1 MLVHDTSKIAE
12 SFLYHIWD
20 GGHLKQEMLRTTDG
34 KRVEIISKGKWN
46 VDAGP
51 DFREVI
57 LKIDGHLHRGDV
69 EIHTQ
74 EADWFAHKHQL
85 DPNYENVIL
94 HAVLWESKLPRP
106 AETKSGRLIPTLVL
120 GNFLD
125 ESLERLQ
132 VSIEDE
138 LFGSDRTPNICLL
151 GKRKPAEIAQALD
164 KWGLERLRIKK
175 DRFKEELNYFNYDQL
190 IYQGIMEALGYSKNQ
205 RQFLKLSLKMPVE
218 IIWEIIRTYA
228 AEKQELVAQS
238 LLFGAAG
245 FLNEESRIA
254 SSEYVRKL
262 QKMWQRFS
270 QMFDFEPLPVH
281 EWQFFRLRPTNFPTI
296 RIAGMA
302 HLVVAFH
309 ERGFHARLL
318 DDFLN
323 KKAAP
328 GKLARQVRNLFVVEA
343 TGYWQ
348 NHYQFEIDLTTHA
361 RFHLKHLIGSG
372 RASEIVV
379 NVIFPLFLT
388 FAEET
393 EDEELAIQIKETY
406 LHSPKLQEN
415 SILRQMKEQV
425 LSPDKEKL
433 AIVGSAARQ
442 QGLIHIFK
450 HFCRSW
456 RCSECLKAVKRDVGR
471 ESPEI

>member
-34 KRVEIISKGKWN
+34 KQVEIISKGKWN

-57 LKIDGHLHRGDV
+57 LKIDGQIMRGDV

-74 EADWFAHKHQL
+74 EAEWFAHKHQI
-85 DPNYENVIL
+85 DPKYENVIL
-94 HAVLWESKLPRP
+94 HAVLWESKKPKP
-106 AETKSGRLIPTLVL
+106 AETKSGRIIPTLIL

-132 VSIEDE
+132 VTIESE
-138 LFGSDRTPNICLL
+138 SFGEEQKPNICLL
-151 GKRKPAEIAQALD
+151 GKRSAPEIGVVLD
-164 KWGLERLRIKK
+164 AWGLERLRMKK

-190 IYQGIMEALGYSKNQ
+190 IYQGVMEALGYSKNQ
-205 RQFLKLSLKMPVE
+205 RQFLKLALKMPVE
-218 IIWEIIRTYA
+218 TMWEIIRTYA
-228 AEKQELVAQS
+228 AEKQDLVAQS

-245 FLNEESRIA
+245 FLDDQSRGT
-254 SSEYVRKL
+254 SSEYVRRL
-262 QKMWQRFS
+262 RKMWQHFS
-270 QMFDFEPLPVH
+270 QLFDFEPLAAH

-309 ERGFHARLL
+309 ERGFHARLSDL
-318 DDFLN
+318 ISVKD
-323 KKAAP
+323 ASP
-328 GKLARQVRNLFVVEA
+328 QKLAKQIRDLFLVESQ
-343 TGYWQ
+343 GYWR
-348 NHYQFEIDLTTHA
+348 NHYQLENEIAAHA
-361 RFHLKHLIGSG
+361 SFHLKHLIGRS
-372 RASEIVV
+372 RANEIAV
-379 NVIFPLFLT
+379 NVIFPVLLV

-393 EDEELAIQIKETY
+393 EDEELMVRIKETF
-406 LHSPKLQEN
+406 LQTPKLQEN
-415 SILRQMKEQV
+415 KVIRQMKEQI

-433 AIVGSAARQ
+433 SLVASAARQ
-442 QGLIHIFK
+442 QGLIHIYK

-456 RCSECLKAVKRDVGR
+456 RCSECLNALTQKR
-471 ESPEI
+471 

>member
-20 GGHLKQEMLRTTDG
+20 GGHLKQENLRTTDG
-34 KRVEIISKGKWN
+34 KPIEIISKGKWN

-57 LKIDGHLHRGDV
+57 LKIDGQLQRGDV

-74 EADWFAHKHQL
+74 EADWFTHKHQI
-85 DPNYENVIL
+85 DPKYEQVIL
-94 HAVLWESKLPRP
+94 HAVLWESKTAKP
-106 AETKSGRLIPTLVL
+106 ARTKSGRIIPTLIL

-132 VSIEDE
+132 VTIEGE
-138 LFGSDRTPNICLL
+138 LFGTKRIPNVCLL
-151 GKRKPAEIAQALD
+151 GQRKKAEIAVALD

-218 IIWEIIRTYA
+218 IIWEIVRTYA

-245 FLNEESRIA
+245 FLREDRM
-254 SSEYVRKL
+254 SSSDYVRKL
-262 QKMWQRFS
+262 QKMWQRLS
-270 QMFDFEPLPVH
+270 QTFDFEPLAAH
-281 EWQFFRLRPTNFPTI
+281 EWQFFRLRPTNFPTL
-296 RIAGMA
+296 RIAAMA

-309 ERGFHARLL
+309 DRGFHARLL
-318 DDFLN
+318 DVFLN
-323 KKAAP
+323 KKASP
-328 GKLARQVRNLFVVEA
+328 GKLARDIRKLLVVEA
-343 TGYWQ
+343 RGYWQ
-348 NHYQFEIDLTTHA
+348 THYQLAGEETAHPQ
-361 RFHLKHLIGSG
+361 FHLKHLIGNG
-372 RASEIVV
+372 RANEIVV
-379 NVIFPLFLT
+379 NVIFPLLLA

-393 EDEELAIQIKETY
+393 GDSELAMRIRETY

-415 SILRQMKEQV
+415 KILRQMKEQI
-425 LSPDKEKL
+425 LSLDKEKV
-433 AIVGSAARQ
+433 AVVVSAARQ

-456 RCSECLKAVKRDVGR
+456 RCSECIKAVAR
-471 ESPEI
+471 EINREGSEI

>member
-34 KRVEIISKGKWN
+34 KPVEIISKGKWN

-51 DFREVI
+51 DFREAI
-57 LKIDGHLHRGDV
+57 LKIDGHLQRGDV

-74 EADWFAHKHQL
+74 EADWFTHKHQI
-85 DPNYENVIL
+85 DPKYENVIL
-94 HAVLWESKLPRP
+94 HAVLWESKKPKP
-106 AETKSGRLIPTLVL
+106 AETKSGRIIPTLIL

-132 VSIEDE
+132 VTIEGE
-138 LFGSDRTPNICLL
+138 LFGTDRTPNICLL
-151 GKRKPAEIAQALD
+151 GKRKMSEIALALD

-205 RQFLKLSLKMPVE
+205 RQFLKLSLKIPVE

-238 LLFGAAG
+238 LLFGGAG
-245 FLNEESRIA
+245 FLREESWTT

-262 QKMWQRFS
+262 QKMWQRLS
-270 QMFDFEPLPVH
+270 QAFDFEPLAVH

-296 RIAGMA
+296 RIAAMA
-302 HLVVAFH
+302 HIVVAFH
-309 ERGFHARLL
+309 DRGFHARLL
-318 DDFLN
+318 DIFLN
-323 KKAAP
+323 KNASP
-328 GKLARQVRNLFVVEA
+328 GKLAREVRNLFVVEA
-343 TGYWQ
+343 RGYWQ
-348 NHYQFEIDLTTHA
+348 NHYHLEDEPTIHPQ
-361 RFHLKHLIGSG
+361 FHLKHLIGNG
-372 RASEIVV
+372 RANEIVV
-379 NVIFPLFLT
+379 NVIFPLLLA

-393 EDEELAIQIKETY
+393 GDKELAIRIRETY

-415 SILRQMKEQV
+415 RILRQMKEQI

-433 AIVGSAARQ
+433 AIVASAARQ

-456 RCSECLKAVKRDVGR
+456 RCSECIKAVAQGINR
-471 ESPEI
+471 E

>member
-57 LKIDGHLHRGDV
+57 LKIDGHLQRGDV

-74 EADWFAHKHQL
+74 EGDWFAHKHQK

-94 HAVLWESKLPRP
+94 HAVLWESKEPKP
-106 AETKSGRLIPTLVL
+106 TVTKSGRVIPTLIL
-120 GNFLD
+120 GDFLD

-132 VSIEDE
+132 VTIADE
-138 LFGSDRTPNICLL
+138 SFGSERTPNICLL
-151 GKRKPAEIAQALD
+151 GKRKVPEIAFALD
-164 KWGLERLRIKK
+164 RWGLERLRIKK

-218 IIWEIIRTYA
+218 TIWEIIRTYA
-228 AEKQELVAQS
+228 AEKQELIAQS

-245 FLNEESRIA
+245 FLREEGRTT

-262 QKMWQRFS
+262 RKMWQRLL

-281 EWQFFRLRPTNFPTI
+281 EWQFFRLRPSNFPTI

-302 HLVVAFH
+302 HLVVVFH
-309 ERGFHARLL
+309 ERGFHAQLL
-318 DDFLN
+318 DIFLN
-323 KKAAP
+323 KKVSP
-328 GKLARQVRNLFVVEA
+328 GKLARQVRDLFVVEA
-343 TGYWQ
+343 RGYWQ
-348 NHYQFEIDLTTHA
+348 NHYQFENELTTHA
-361 RFHLKHLIGSG
+361 QFHLKHIIGNS
-372 RASEIVV
+372 RANEIVM
-379 NVIFPLFLT
+379 NVIFPLLLA

-393 EDEELAIQIKETY
+393 EDEELAIQIREAY
-406 LHSPKLQEN
+406 LQSPKLQEN
-415 SILRQMKEQV
+415 TILRQMKEQI
-425 LSPDKEKL
+425 LSPDQEKL
-433 AIVGSAARQ
+433 AIVTSAARQ
-442 QGLIHIFK
+442 QGLIHIYK

-456 RCSECLKAVKRDVGR
+456 RCSECIKAVAQNMD
-471 ESPEI
+471 